1 MTTVTI
7 EETAPTGAL
16 VLAGDPFTE
25 PELQALGARGAVRPL
40 LPGVWARPDAADDPA
55 VRAAAL
61 WTLGGPLLAGGWT
74 AIGPSAAW
82 ILAGGA
88 APGRLHAAVPHF
100 HRRPAGGGLLPWT
113 LTESDVA
120 AGATGVA
127 PAEQDVLR
135 FGPVRV
141 TTPARTVEDLLL
153 SADPDAARRA
163 AAVIGVHGAAGL
175 RERLARRTRRAGV
188 VAARRRLGALLAAL
202 NVPG

>member
-61 WTLGGPLLAGGWT
+61 WTLGGPLLAAGWT

-113 LTESDVA
+113 LTD
-120 AGATGVA
+120 
-127 PAEQDVLR
+127 
-135 FGPVRV
+135 
-141 TTPARTVEDLLL
+141 
-153 SADPDAARRA
+153 
-163 AAVIGVHGAAGL
+163 
-175 RERLARRTRRAGV
+175 LARRGPAFWAAFHSSNSSVMRWDAVFQGIRSAGV
-188 VAARRRLGALLAAL
+188 WAKVSASATMASRVASCSAWAACRASCSAAR
-202 NVPG
+202 

>member
-61 WTLGGPLLAGGWT
+61 WTLGGPLLAAGWT

-113 LTESDVA
+113 LTDV
-120 AGATGVA
+120 TR
-127 PAEQDVLR
+127 VLSENH
-135 FGPVRV
+135 VNI
-141 TTPARTVEDLLL
+141 L
-153 SADPDAARRA
+153 SASVNTTRDRVAMSRFVFEMGDPRFLGHVIDAVRR
-163 AAVIGVHGAAGL
+163 IDGVFDVH
-175 RERLARRTRRAGV
+175 RT
-188 VAARRRLGALLAAL
+188 
-202 NVPG
+202 